1 MFLIIVDAHS
11 KWPEVV
17 EMKSTTAAQ
26 TIMELRKVF
35 SVHGIPE
42 QVVSDNGPQF
52 SSAEFSQFCKV
63 NGVKHIRV
71 SPYHPA
77 SNGLAERF
85 VQTFKKAMK
94 RGVKDGV
101 PFELHLASFLLSYRT
116 TAHGTTDAPPC
127 MLLMGRSLR
136 TRLDMLRPDTGAR
149 VLEKQV
155 QQKQQHDTHAYERTL
170 HIGQSVV
177 ARAFSGSSRWLPGV
191 VTRRLGPLTYLI
203 RLTDGTVWRRHLDQL
218 RERGD
223 VSEIEPTEG
232 ETEFPQ
238 KEGPLESPEIQPM
251 TPTIP
256 ETPTEPLKTD
266 IPTVPLE
273 ISENQ
278 STSES
283 LSETSMLPPRVPT
296 PTSQTIDIPIQPRRS
311 GRKRQKPDRY
321 RSKW

>member
-1 MFLIIVDAHS
+1 
-11 KWPEVV
+11 
-17 EMKSTTAAQ
+17 MKTTTAAQ
-26 TIMELRKVF
+26 TIKELRKVF

-42 QVVSDNGPQF
+42 QMVSDNGPQF

-94 RGVKDGV
+94 RGVKSGLSFDM
-101 PFELHLASFLLSYRT
+101 HLASFLLSYRT

-191 VTRRLGPLTYLI
+191 VTRQLGPLTYLI
-203 RLTDGTVWRRHLDQL
+203 QLTDGTVWRRHLDQL
-218 RERGD
+218 RARGD
-223 VSEIEPTEG
+223 ASEIEPTEG
-232 ETEFPQ
+232 ETELPQ
-238 KEGPLESPEIQPM
+238 KEGPLRIPETQPTM
-251 TPTIP
+251 PTIP
-256 ETPTEPLKTD
+256 EPPIQPQETD
-266 IPTVPLE
+266 IQPQETNSRSVPE
-273 ISENQ
+273 EVPESQ
-278 STSES
+278 STSELPS
-283 LSETSMLPPRVPT
+283 NTSMLPPRVPT
-296 PTSQTIDIPIQPRRS
+296 PIQPRRS
-311 GRKRQKPDRY
+311 GRKRQKPDKY
-321 RSKW
+321 MCQW